1 MSALN
6 LTLSTLDR
14 TQQFGALLAG
24 ILQPGDRLFLI
35 GEIGAGKTTLARAIG
50 AALQADPPLTSP
62 TFVLMS
68 EHHGT
73 MPIWHGD
80 AYRLP
85 DGSDPLAHGLID
97 ERQASGLTI
106 MEWPNLLNWPTNG
119 GGVAQITI
127 ALQPGATEEQRI
139 AQVDWADAVR
149 HQRLRDALHAAGL
162 EFHDA

>member
-1 MSALN
+1 
-6 LTLSTLDR
+6 
-14 TQQFGALLAG
+14 
-24 ILQPGDRLFLI
+24 
-35 GEIGAGKTTLARAIG
+35 
-50 AALQADPPLTSP
+50 
-62 TFVLMS
+62 
-68 EHHGT
+68 
-73 MPIWHGD
+73 
-80 AYRLP
+80 
-85 DGSDPLAHGLID
+85 
-97 ERQASGLTI
+97 